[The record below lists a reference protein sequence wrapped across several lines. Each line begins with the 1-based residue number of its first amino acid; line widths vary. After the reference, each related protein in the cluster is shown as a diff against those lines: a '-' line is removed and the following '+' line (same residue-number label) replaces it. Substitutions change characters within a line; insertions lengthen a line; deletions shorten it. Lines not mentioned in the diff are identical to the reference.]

1 MTKEHGRDEHTEGD
15 TGVKK
20 GSIKRAL
27 IEGNFIEKTLQKIK
41 PVWGKVDKCI
51 GFVCK
56 RIVCLTTRIEPD
68 EVVFMTYG
76 NTYFCNPK
84 YIAEEIVRQQ
94 LPWKL
99 VWIGPPGKGK
109 VKRADIPEEIAVYKN
124 GSMEAIKAIASAR
137 IWVDNAIN
145 FYWDRSIRKKR
156 GQAYFETWHGSMG
169 IKRVGKD
176 DVKNRRWAR
185 TAKRSGKVTDY
196 CISNSQFE
204 NMVFRTTHWPDTEIL
219 MYGHARNDCLF
230 CPEEIAALRRS
241 VAEQY
246 GYSPE
251 EKIFLYAPTFRDNGY
266 EEYQNVDF
274 SALHQALQEKFG
286 GRWRIFLRMH
296 FHDRK
301 KQVTLAEE
309 PYLTDATSYPDMQE
323 LMMIADAGM
332 TDYSS
337 WAYDFVLTRRP
348 MFIFATDL
356 AQYNTERGLYYPLES
371 TPFPVSQS
379 SDELLEHVRA
389 FNDDVYQKKIDAFL
403 QDKGCVEDGHAAER
417 IVAKMKEIIGGNNT

>member
-1 MTKEHGRDEHTEGD
+1 MRKEHWKDEHTEGD

-27 IEGNFIEKTLQKIK
+27 IEGNFIEKILQKIR
-41 PVWGKVDKCI
+41 PLWGKVDKCI

-56 RIVCLTTRIEPD
+56 RIVCLTTKIEPD

-109 VKRADIPEEIAVYKN
+109 VKRENIPEEITVYKN

-145 FYWDRSIRKKR
+145 FYWDRSIRKKK

-176 DVKNRRWAR
+176 DVKNRRWRR
-185 TAKRSGKVTDY
+185 TARRSGKVTDY

-230 CPEEIAALRRS
+230 CPEEIAALRHS

-246 GYSPE
+246 G
-251 EKIFLYAPTFRDNGY
+251 
-266 EEYQNVDF
+266 
-274 SALHQALQEKFG
+274 
-286 GRWRIFLRMH
+286 
-296 FHDRK
+296 
-301 KQVTLAEE
+301 
-309 PYLTDATSYPDMQE
+309 
-323 LMMIADAGM
+323 
-332 TDYSS
+332 
-337 WAYDFVLTRRP
+337 
-348 MFIFATDL
+348 
-356 AQYNTERGLYYPLES
+356 
-371 TPFPVSQS
+371 
-379 SDELLEHVRA
+379 
-389 FNDDVYQKKIDAFL
+389 
-403 QDKGCVEDGHAAER
+403 
-417 IVAKMKEIIGGNNT
+417 